1 VVRVEPE
8 AVVFDLDGVLVDSEA
23 IWAAAEEATVT
34 RLGGEYTP
42 ELRAALHGRGARD
55 GGWIVAELL
64 RRDDGDAIGK
74 EVLDHA
80 LAALEREAR
89 PVDGADEL
97 VARLRGRIP
106 IAVASN
112 SSREL
117 VETALRGAG
126 LGEFD
131 AIVAAEDVAA
141 AKPAPDPYVEA
152 CRRLGVD
159 PGRAAAVEDSPAGA
173 ASAKAAGMLV
183 IGLDATGTVRLD
195 AADIVVRSLRELTFA
210 NPQV

>member
-1 VVRVEPE
+1 
-8 AVVFDLDGVLVDSEA
+8 VVFDLDGVLVDSEA

-64 RRDDGDAIGK
+64 RREDGDAIGQ

-89 PVDGADEL
+89 PVDGADAL
-97 VARLRGRIP
+97 VAELRGRIP
-106 IAVASN
+106 IAVCSN
-112 SSREL
+112 SSRDL

-126 LGEFD
+126 LGAFD
-131 AIVAAEDVAA
+131 AIVAAEDVPH

-152 CRRLGVD
+152 CRRLGVA
-159 PGRAAAVEDSPAGA
+159 PGRAAAVEDSPAGV

-183 IGLDATGTVRLD
+183 IGLAASAEIKLD
-195 AADIVVRSLRELTFA
+195 GADLVVASLRELEFA
-210 NPQV
+210 NPQA

>member
-1 VVRVEPE
+1 M
-8 AVVFDLDGVLVDSEA
+8 FDLDGVLVDSEA

-34 RLGGEYTP
+34 RLGGDYTP

-64 RRDDGDAIGK
+64 RRDDGDAIGQ

-80 LAALEREAR
+80 LEALEREAR
-89 PVDGADEL
+89 PVEGAAEL
-97 VARLRGRIP
+97 VAGLRGRIP
-106 IAVASN
+106 IGVCSN

-126 LGEFD
+126 LGPFD
-131 AIVAAEDVAA
+131 AIVAAEDVAL
-141 AKPAPDPYVEA
+141 AKPAPDPYLEA
-152 CRRLGVD
+152 CRRLSVA
-159 PGRAAAVEDSPAGA
+159 PGRAAAVEDSPAGI

-183 IGLDATGTVRLD
+183 IGLDGTGEIHLD
-195 AADIVVRSLRELTFA
+195 GADLVVQSLRELQFA
-210 NPQV
+210 NPQP

>member
-1 VVRVEPE
+1 MVRVEPA

-34 RLGGEYTP
+34 SLGGDYTP

-64 RRDDGDAIGK
+64 RRDDGDDIGK
-74 EVLDHA
+74 AVLDHA

-89 PVDGADEL
+89 PVDGADTL
-97 VARLRGRIP
+97 VDQLRGRIP

-117 VETALRGAG
+117 VVTALRGAG

-131 AIVAAEDVAA
+131 AIVAAEDVAQ
-141 AKPAPDPYVEA
+141 AKPAPDAYVEA

-159 PGRAAAVEDSPAGA
+159 PGRAAAIEDSPAGA
-173 ASAKAAGMLV
+173 TAAKAAGMLV
-183 IGLDATGTVRLD
+183 IGLDATGTIKLD
-195 AADIVVRSLRELTFA
+195 AADLVVQSLRELEFA
-210 NPQV
+210 NPQL

>member
-1 VVRVEPE
+1 MVRIEPA

-23 IWAAAEEATVT
+23 IWEAAEEATVT
-34 RLGGEYTP
+34 RLGGDYTP

-64 RRDDGDAIGK
+64 RREDGDAIGS

-89 PVDGADEL
+89 PVDGAVEL
-97 VARLRGRIP
+97 VEQLRGRIP
-106 IAVASN
+106 IGVASN

-126 LGEFD
+126 LGTFD
-131 AIVAAEDVAA
+131 VIVAAEDVPV
-141 AKPAPDPYVEA
+141 AKPAPDAYIEA
-152 CRRLGVD
+152 CRRLGVA
-159 PGRAAAVEDSPAGA
+159 PGQAAAIEDSPAGA
-173 ASAKAAGMLV
+173 AAAKAAGMLV
-183 IGLDATGTVRLD
+183 VGLDATGLVHLD
-195 AADIVVRSLRELTFA
+195 AADLVVQSLRELEFS
-210 NPQV
+210 NPQG

>member
-1 VVRVEPE
+1 MVHVEPA

-34 RLGGEYTP
+34 SLGGEYTP

-64 RRDDGDAIGK
+64 RREDGDAIGK
-74 EVLDHA
+74 TVLDHA
-80 LAALEREAR
+80 LEALEREAR
-89 PVDGADEL
+89 PVDGALEL
-97 VARLRGRIP
+97 VQQLRGRIP
-106 IAVASN
+106 IGVASN

-141 AKPAPDPYVEA
+141 AKPAPDAYLEA
-152 CRRLGVD
+152 CRRLDVA
-159 PGRAAAVEDSPAGA
+159 PGRAAAIEDSPAGA
-173 ASAKAAGMLV
+173 AAAKAAGLLT
-183 IGLDATGTVRLD
+183 IGLDPTGTIQLD
-195 AADIVVRSLRELTFA
+195 AADVVVRTLRDLDFS
-210 NPQV
+210 

>member
-1 VVRVEPE
+1 MVRVEPT

-64 RRDDGDAIGK
+64 RRDDGDAIGN

-97 VARLRGRIP
+97 VADLRGRIP
-106 IAVASN
+106 IAVCSN
-112 SSREL
+112 SSRDL

-126 LGEFD
+126 LGAFD
-131 AIVAAEDVAA
+131 AIVAAEDVAQ

-152 CRRLGVD
+152 CRRLGVP
-159 PGRAAAVEDSPAGA
+159 PGRAAAVEDSPAGV

-183 IGLDATGTVRLD
+183 IGLDATGEIRLD
-195 AADIVVRSLRELTFA
+195 GADVVIRSLRELEFA
-210 NPQV
+210 NPQP

>member
-1 VVRVEPE
+1 MVRIEPA

-23 IWAAAEEATVT
+23 IWAAAEEAAVT

-42 ELRAALHGRGARD
+42 ELQAALHGRGAHD

-64 RRDDGDAIGK
+64 RRGDGDAIGQ

-89 PVDGADEL
+89 PVDGAAEL
-97 VARLRGRIP
+97 VADLRGRIP

-126 LGEFD
+126 LGAFD
-131 AIVAAEDVAA
+131 AIVAAEDVAT
-141 AKPAPDPYVEA
+141 AKPAPDPYLEA
-152 CRRLGVD
+152 CRRLGVE
-159 PGRAAAVEDSPAGA
+159 PGVAAAIEDSPAGA
-173 ASAKAAGMLV
+173 TSAKAAGMLV
-183 IGLDATGTVRLD
+183 IGLDTTGTARLE
-195 AADIVVRSLRELTFA
+195 AADVVVHSLRELAFA
-210 NPQV
+210 SPG

>member
-1 VVRVEPE
+1 MEPA

-34 RLGGEYTP
+34 RLGGDYTP

-55 GGWIVAELL
+55 GGWIVAELM
-64 RRDDGDAIGK
+64 RRDDGDAIGQ

-89 PVDGADEL
+89 PVDGAAEL
-97 VARLRGRIP
+97 VETLRGRIP
-106 IAVASN
+106 IGVASN

-126 LGEFD
+126 LGAFD
-131 AIVAAEDVAA
+131 TIVAAEDVAA
-141 AKPAPDPYVEA
+141 AKPAPDAYLEA
-152 CRRLGVD
+152 CRRLGVA
-159 PGRAAAVEDSPAGA
+159 PGQAAAVEDSPSGA
-173 ASAKAAGMLV
+173 AAAKAAGMLV
-183 IGLDATGTVRLD
+183 IGLDPTGTVQLD
-195 AADIVVRSLRELTFA
+195 AADVVVRSLRELEFA
-210 NPQV
+210 NPHP

>member
-1 VVRVEPE
+1 MVRIEP
-8 AVVFDLDGVLVDSEA
+8 AGVVFDLDGVLVDSEA

-42 ELRAALHGRGARD
+42 ELRAALHGRGAHD

-80 LAALEREAR
+80 LAALEREAK
-89 PVDGADEL
+89 PVDGALEL
-97 VARLRGRIP
+97 VQQLRGRIP
-106 IAVASN
+106 IGVASN
-112 SSREL
+112 SAREL

-126 LGEFD
+126 LGAFD

-141 AKPAPDPYVEA
+141 AKPAPDAYVEA
-152 CRRLGVD
+152 CRRLGVA
-159 PGRAAAVEDSPAGA
+159 PGQAAAIEDSPAGA
-173 ASAKAAGMLV
+173 AAAKAAGMLV
-183 IGLDATGTVRLD
+183 IGLDATGEIHLD
-195 AADIVVRSLRELTFA
+195 AADVVVRSLRELDFA
-210 NPQV
+210 NPQP

>member
-1 VVRVEPE
+1 MVRIEPT

-23 IWAAAEEATVT
+23 IWEAAEEATVT

-64 RRDDGDAIGK
+64 RREDGDAIGN

-89 PVDGADEL
+89 PVDGALEL
-97 VARLRGRIP
+97 VEQLRGRIP
-106 IAVASN
+106 IGVASN
-112 SSREL
+112 SSRDL

-141 AKPAPDPYVEA
+141 AKPAPDAYVEA
-152 CRRLGVD
+152 CRRLGVA
-159 PGRAAAVEDSPAGA
+159 PGQAAAVEDSPAGA
-173 ASAKAAGMLV
+173 AAAKAAGMLV
-183 IGLDATGTVRLD
+183 IGLDASGEIRLD
-195 AADIVVRSLRELTFA
+195 AADLVVASLRELEFA
-210 NPQV
+210 NPQP

>member
-1 VVRVEPE
+1 MILVEPA
-8 AVVFDLDGVLVDSEA
+8 AVVFDLDGVLIDSEA

-34 RLGGEYTP
+34 SLGGEYTP

-64 RRDDGDAIGK
+64 RRDDGDQIGNA
-74 EVLDHA
+74 VLDHA

-89 PVDGADEL
+89 PIDGAAEL

-106 IAVASN
+106 IGVASN

-131 AIVAAEDVAA
+131 AIVAAEDVPV
-141 AKPAPDPYVEA
+141 AKPAPDAYLEA
-152 CRRLGVD
+152 CRRLGVS
-159 PGRAAAVEDSPAGA
+159 PGQAAAVEDSPAGVA
-173 ASAKAAGMLV
+173 AAKAAGMLT
-183 IGLDATGTVRLD
+183 IALDPTGTIHLD
-195 AADIVVRSLRELTFA
+195 AADVVVRTLWELEFA
-210 NPQV
+210 PQ

>member
-1 VVRVEPE
+1 VVRVEPA

-34 RLGGEYTP
+34 RLGGDYTP
-42 ELRAALHGRGARD
+42 ELRAALHGRGAHD
-55 GGWIVAELL
+55 GGWIVAELM
-64 RRDDGDAIGK
+64 RRDDGDAIGQ

-89 PVDGADEL
+89 PVDGAAEL
-97 VARLRGRIP
+97 VETLRGRIP
-106 IAVASN
+106 IGVASN

-131 AIVAAEDVAA
+131 TIVAAEDVAA
-141 AKPAPDPYVEA
+141 AKPAPDAYLEA
-152 CRRLGVD
+152 CRRLGVP
-159 PGRAAAVEDSPAGA
+159 PGQAAAIEDSPAGA
-173 ASAKAAGMLV
+173 VAAKAAGMLV
-183 IGLDATGTVRLD
+183 IGLDPTGAIPLD
-195 AADIVVRSLRELTFA
+195 AADVVVRSLRELEFA
-210 NPQV
+210 NPHP

>member
-1 VVRVEPE
+1 VVRVEPA

-23 IWAAAEEATVT
+23 IWAAAEEATVK
-34 RLGGEYTP
+34 RLGGDYTP

-55 GGWIVAELL
+55 GGWIVAELM
-64 RRDDGDAIGK
+64 RRDDGDAIGQ

-89 PVDGADEL
+89 PVDGAAEL
-97 VARLRGRIP
+97 VETLRGRIP
-106 IAVASN
+106 IGVASN

-131 AIVAAEDVAA
+131 TIVAAEDVAA
-141 AKPAPDPYVEA
+141 AKPAPDAYLEA
-152 CRRLGVD
+152 CRRLGVA
-159 PGRAAAVEDSPAGA
+159 PGQAAAVEDSPAGA
-173 ASAKAAGMLV
+173 VAAKAAGMLV
-183 IGLDATGTVRLD
+183 IGLDATGTVQLD
-195 AADIVVRSLRELTFA
+195 AADVVVRSLRELEFA
-210 NPQV
+210 NPHP